1 MFSLPPEPRRGF
13 LLRRRRDAFVSN
25 RSRADPLVILA
36 PPPDRDGGV
45 QTRRSSARSAPR
57 GASRV
62 SSPSPNAPERPSRA
76 TAASSPRDAT
86 SPRPEPRAREGSSEI
101 HRVDEGTSDETPSDE
116 TPRASPSGRTSGRQ
130 RRRGAVPVP
139 VPRRRRRRRRSARR
153 REPVEPPRVERRLP
167 GRRGTGF
174 EPTRSRSPRPRRWQ
188 WRWRRRRRWRRNV
201 DRWTPRRMGNARAD
215 SPRGVRR
222 RAGSRGGGDPR
233 RVGRIRGWVR
243 RARRDQRVGIRG
255 HVGGASNERCAVDS
269 RRLGG
274 FRGKRAR
281 SGNGRGARD
290 AGGPVSGTRRVST
303 GGAGVGAS
311 IGPAGAAVL
320 VAKDVGPPSFLMP
333 KVLFTSRPNF
343 PMAPTGG
350 ASWCSLGRLP
360 GLRAR
365 SDVERIHGRGTC
377 ESSRTHRPAAKDVRC
392 DDVENS
398 RREAHDTCASV
409 RFGVARNATR
419 I

>member
-1 MFSLPPEPRRGF
+1 MAAE
-13 LLRRRRDAFVSN
+13 
-25 RSRADPLVILA
+25 
-36 PPPDRDGGV
+36 
-45 QTRRSSARSAPR
+45 RRSMD
-57 GASRV
+57 
-62 SSPSPNAPERPSRA
+62 
-76 TAASSPRDAT
+76 AAEDG
-86 SPRPEPRAREGSSEI
+86 E
-101 HRVDEGTSDETPSDE
+101 
-116 TPRASPSGRTSGRQ
+116 RASGLAAGGFD
-130 RRRGAVPVP
+130 GA
-139 VPRRRRRRRRSARR
+139 R
-153 REPVEPPRVERRLP
+153 
-167 GRRGTGF
+167 
-174 EPTRSRSPRPRRWQ
+174 
-188 WRWRRRRRWRRNV
+188 
-201 DRWTPRRMGNARAD
+201 
-215 SPRGVRR
+215 
-222 RAGSRGGGDPR
+222 GSRGGRSSKGWTNSGMGSSRATGSRDGSGSGSGDTSAER
-233 RVGRIRGWVR
+233 RTSGAWSIRAGSEASAGSARGVGT
-243 RARRDQRVGIRG
+243 
-255 HVGGASNERCAVDS
+255 GA
-269 RRLGG
+269 
-274 FRGKRAR
+274 
-281 SGNGRGARD
+281 GRGD

-398 RREAHDTCASV
+398 RREEHDTCASV